1 MFEVRG
7 KGKYLPRWMGDGG
20 NFSAGV
26 EFEWVRDRVAV
37 LDSTAAALVRPGAKE
52 GDGRNRCEPATV
64 TSGAKARLIMRRL
77 RHG

>member
-37 LDSTAAALVRPGAKE
+37 FDSTAAALVRPGAKAPPIL
-52 GDGRNRCEPATV
+52 GCLYRGLNPDATPNDA
-64 TSGAKARLIMRRL
+64 G
-77 RHG
+77 